1 MEPNS
6 DKNSSRREWRRYSFL
21 CFFFPFSPRVSDDP
35 RRFSRVST
43 LGGGLGPLVT
53 RLANVHKR
61 RATRVL
67 CDAVSTLQYHF
78 DLIYLNSIW
87 CCRST
92 PTTINIWLK
101 LNLIYRYILFAP
113 FPSGVLTKP
122 GLTWCCMSTRW
133 PHEHILSK
141 PLNQRRSSSGATTV
155 THNTT
160 TTPSCHLIAPFPSWS
175 WLLW

>member
-67 CDAVSTLQYHF
+67 CDAVSTISLRLNIFKFYLVLPVNSDYNQYMTEIEFNIPLHSFRPLSERSF
-78 DLIYLNSIW
+78 DQA
-87 CCRST
+87 RSDVMLHVNTLTTRTYTFET
-92 PTTINIWLK
+92 PEPAQIFLRGND
-101 LNLIYRYILFAP
+101 RDP
-113 FPSGVLTKP
+113 
-122 GLTWCCMSTRW
+122 
-133 PHEHILSK
+133 
-141 PLNQRRSSSGATTV
+141 
-155 THNTT
+155 
-160 TTPSCHLIAPFPSWS
+160 
-175 WLLW
+175 

>member
-67 CDAVSTLQYHF
+67 CDAVSTISLRLNIFKFYLVLPVNSDYNQYMTEIEF
-78 DLIYLNSIW
+78 
-87 CCRST
+87 
-92 PTTINIWLK
+92 NIPLHS
-101 LNLIYRYILFAP
+101 FPPP
-113 FPSGVLTKP
+113 F
-122 GLTWCCMSTRW
+122 RA
-133 PHEHILSK
+133 E
-141 PLNQRRSSSGATTV
+141 
-155 THNTT
+155 
-160 TTPSCHLIAPFPSWS
+160 F
-175 WLLW
+175 